1 MASCRLSPG
10 KPCPRAKIPSPHM
23 PRRSTRPYL
32 STLALTLALVLA
44 TAPAVAQEPA
54 PKPIGSSHPSARPL
68 TQVARLEVGA
78 IDRVAIAAEDARND
92 ELGLAP
98 RFAMPFAVDVS
109 PATNGTWDVLDA
121 TWSLWRLRV
130 LAPDAS
136 HVNLGFTRFA
146 LPAQGQLMVYAADER
161 WVVRPFDAGDN
172 NAANVLWTPVVR
184 GQEVVAEL
192 FVRTVDVPA
201 VMLRLTHVGSGYR
214 FFGAGDSA
222 LPFAV
227 AGSGTCNVDVI
238 CPQGNGWR
246 SEIPA
251 IAAYST
257 GGSIFCTGFMVNNT
271 AQDRRSFFMTANHCG
286 ITSGNAASI
295 VVYWNYENTVCGGPN
310 NGTLTR
316 FNTGSTWRAGYTTSD
331 FTLVELSSSP
341 NPAWGVTYAGWDRS
355 GTDASSAVA
364 IHHPSA
370 DVKKISF
377 ENQATATTSYGGS
390 AVPGDGT
397 HVRVI
402 DWDTGTTEP
411 GSSGSPLFDQNH
423 HVIGQLHGGAAA
435 CGNNSSDW
443 YGKFSRSWTGGG
455 ASSSRLSNWLD
466 PIGTG
471 QSALDTLGTS
481 GVASASVYGI
491 GCVTSYATF
500 FELFGA
506 GLFDLA
512 GAPVRSILLTR
523 QGGGYRVS
531 AGSNAWVTPV
541 SANLGLTDD
550 SVAAAYTLP
559 FTLQHPGGSTTQVRM
574 CSNGYVWLNG
584 ASTLADYTP
593 SIGELVADASRHCP
607 LWTDLNPGTGGT
619 THIDLVG
626 GVVVLTWLGVRE
638 FGQTGT
644 CDVQCAIWSDGR
656 VEYRWRGVTLSA
668 HDALVGYSPGSG
680 VATPSSIDISAS
692 LPFSTAPDSAGL
704 TLAANNRPVLGTA
717 QSMTVSNIRAGTS
730 IGVAVVGFGKYDPGL
745 DLTSIGMPTCRQH
758 TTLDVLT
765 TFPGSPATS
774 YAWSLPIPNNV
785 ALAGAHVY
793 CTALTL
799 TSGANSLGIL
809 SANGVDLKLD
819 RS

>member
-1 MASCRLSPG
+1 MIAIAARVSFRRAGKSLGSVGLGKFVRL
-10 KPCPRAKIPSPHM
+10 
-23 PRRSTRPYL
+23 
-32 STLALTLALVLA
+32 LVLVV
-44 TAPAVAQEPA
+44 AVAA
-54 PKPIGSSHPSARPL
+54 PGIAQTVQPIGRIDPRARPL
-68 TQVARLEVGA
+68 SEVAALDVA
-78 IDRVAIAAEDARND
+78 ALDRVAIDAEDVQRRINGEPARYAIPFPVQATS
-92 ELGLAP
+92 LG
-98 RFAMPFAVDVS
+98 
-109 PATNGTWDVLDA
+109 NGTWEALDA

-130 LAPDAS
+130 RAPDAS
-136 HVNLGFTRFA
+136 HVNLGFTTCR
-146 LPAQGQLMVYAADER
+146 LPASAQLMVYAADYADI
-161 WVVRPFDAGDN
+161 VRPF
-172 NAANVLWTPVVR
+172 AAADVSPSGELWTPVVHGSEIVVEVYVQTAQR
-184 GQEVVAEL
+184 PQLQVTIGQ
-192 FVRTVDVPA
+192 
-201 VMLRLTHVGSGYR
+201 VGSGYR